1 MSTTTT
7 LRDVLEASSKGEVG
21 RAANCGYYGAQ
32 PKTILALINRG
43 LLTPT
48 YPGVGEVRYK
58 LTDKGMKELRGDRV

>member
-1 MSTTTT
+1 MSTHH
-7 LRDVLEASSKGEVG
+7 DILEAASNGQVG
-21 RAANCGYYGAQ
+21 KAAGCGYYGAQ

>member
-1 MSTTTT
+1 MSTHH
-7 LRDVLEASSKGEVG
+7 DILEAASNGQVG
-21 RAANCGYYGAQ
+21 KAAGCGYYGAQ

-48 YPGVGEVRYK
+48 CPDVGEVRYK

>member
-1 MSTTTT
+1 MNTHP
-7 LRDVLEASSKGEVG
+7 DVLEAARKGQVG
-21 RAANCGYYGAQ
+21 KAAGSYYGARPQ
-32 PKTILALINRG
+32 TILTLINRG